1 MQSTRPPHSAIWRTA
16 EFAIGGN
23 LIEWLT
29 DQRDC
34 GASYQFM
41 AGQLAQRGVMVSH
54 ETVRSWCQRVE
65 ISPASGPSQTAAGV
79 GASPLAANPDA
90 GDLS

>member
-1 MQSTRPPHSAIWRTA
+1 M
-16 EFAIGGN
+16 AIGGN

-29 DQRDC
+29 DQRQC

-54 ETVRSWCQRVE
+54 ETVRSWCQRVA
-65 ISPASGPSQTAAGV
+65 ISAPQSVHGHASSTAVDKSLTGPGTGLGGGS
-79 GASPLAANPDA
+79 
-90 GDLS
+90 